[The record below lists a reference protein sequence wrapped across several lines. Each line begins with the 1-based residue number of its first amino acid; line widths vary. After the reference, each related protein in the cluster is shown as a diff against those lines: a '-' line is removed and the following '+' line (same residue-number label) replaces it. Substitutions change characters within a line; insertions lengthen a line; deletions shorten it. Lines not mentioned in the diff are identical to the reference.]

1 MSEWHD
7 PEFRERLR
15 AVVRDYIERKARRR
29 RDTRPAND
37 VTPDEKVIAFPRA
50 PRLPMHR

>member
-1 MSEWHD
+1 MSGWHD
-7 PEFRERLR
+7 QEFRERLR
-15 AVVRDYIERKARRR
+15 AVVRDYIERKARHR

-37 VTPDEKVIAFPRA
+37 VTPDEKVIAFPRP

>member
-1 MSEWHD
+1 MSGWHD

-15 AVVRDYIERKARRR
+15 AVKDHIERKARRR
-29 RDTRPAND
+29 RDTRFANN
-37 VTPDEKVIAFPRA
+37 VTADEKVIAFPRA